1 MKDHVAPMPVHQ
13 RMKQV
18 CKNAMVNANL
28 HMSAA
33 MENATKLNQKNANIK
48 SMYFVHWQK
57 MIVRKPS
64 LGHLKAKTRYR
75 FNSYLTA

>member
-1 MKDHVAPMPVHQ
+1 MKDHVEAMLVHQ

-33 MENATKLNQKNANIK
+33 KGNATKLYQKAANIK

-64 LGHLKAKTRYR
+64 LKHPKAKTRYR